1 MRLEGYGIGYAD
13 GKDGKEPMIEPAP
26 APPGPQAAPPQEA
39 PALSAE
45 SGRRLLQDDAAPA
58 AAPPTETDAEAEAN
72 PYGIPE
78 LTDEEN
84 AVLSAPVELTLPNG
98 TVVESDWLEIEWNN
112 GRTAGFAAGDI
123 AGYDD
128 GKAGNPRAVPLEVSG
143 PPPAAEGEAAPAPP
157 AEGEGGD

>member
-13 GKDGKEPMIEPAP
+13 SKAGKEPMIEPAP

-39 PALSAE
+39 PALPAE
-45 SGRRLLQDDAAPA
+45 GRRRLLQDDAPA
-58 AAPPTETDAEAEAN
+58 AAAPTETEAGAEAN

-78 LTDEEN
+78 LTNEEN

-98 TVVESDWLEIEWNN
+98 TAVQSDWLEIEWNN
-112 GRTAGFAAGDI
+112 GRTAGFVAGYI

-128 GKAGNPRAVPLEVSG
+128 GEEGNPRAVPLEVSG
-143 PPPAAEGEAAPAPP
+143 PPPA
-157 AEGEGGD
+157 EGEGGD